1 MRRMLMVALMMGML
15 HFASYAHPQE
25 TPSRSD
31 NHHLYRVSLIRVIA
45 NPGEHDGEHIRVI
58 GYLAGAGLDN
68 APGVF
73 VSESDGRNDVVTNA
87 VDINVNQST
96 VRGMYG
102 KYVIVSGLYHAPPAK
117 GDLGNGYIDHIL
129 EVKPLHPEN
138 TSK

>member
-1 MRRMLMVALMMGML
+1 
-15 HFASYAHPQE
+15 
-25 TPSRSD
+25 
-31 NHHLYRVSLIRVIA
+31 
-45 NPGEHDGEHIRVI
+45 
-58 GYLAGAGLDN
+58 
-68 APGVF
+68 
-73 VSESDGRNDVVTNA
+73 
-87 VDINVNQST
+87 VNQST